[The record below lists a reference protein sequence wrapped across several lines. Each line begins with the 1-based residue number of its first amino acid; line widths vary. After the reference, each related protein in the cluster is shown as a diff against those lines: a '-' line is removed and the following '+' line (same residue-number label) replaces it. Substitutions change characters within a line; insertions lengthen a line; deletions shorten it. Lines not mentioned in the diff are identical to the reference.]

1 MEHIQ
6 PYLDYFSAHPE
17 WALIVIFLIAFGE
30 ALLIIGLF
38 VPSTVALVGAG
49 ILVGSGHLGFWPVF
63 WATAVGAIAG
73 DQVSYWAG
81 RMFGDRLKAIWPLS
95 KYPVLMARGEDFVRA
110 HGGKSIALGRFVPGV
125 KAVVPGIVGMLG
137 MSQLYFLTVNV
148 ASGLVWTLAHIG
160 PGILLGQGLALA
172 GDLSGHL
179 FIVLLVL
186 FGVIGVAG
194 WLIRIL
200 AGFAQP
206 VITGLLTRASIW
218 ARRRRSRAWNRF
230 GKAINPAN
238 PRAPAILF
246 LLFAGVA
253 SLLVLTDIV
262 TGFMLRQAASN
273 LDLSVNTIM
282 SELRN
287 APADAFMIPLTMMAE
302 RPVVWIIGLA
312 MALWLTMWRGWR
324 TALLMLGIMGFA
336 EFASV
341 NLNHVVSSS
350 SSLMHGGFTS
360 TPTLMAGLVLG
371 FLAALSG
378 HAMGRWSKAV
388 VAAICGSVVV
398 AIAFSRVY
406 LGAEWLSGVLAAGL
420 LAMVLTAL
428 FGMAIEAIPAR
439 RIRPLGLMAYMAV
452 VTAVT
457 GVIYVNNFEGRAEKQ
472 YAARPATQS
481 FTEQQ
486 WSQGAWLDLPS
497 RRVDLAG
504 TPEEVFTAQWVGNLD
519 QLRSALQAQGWRP
532 QSQWRWQDTFF
543 YLDPKAALAKLPPR
557 PVLHQ
562 GLKAKLTMTLAN
574 ATESNRRLVLRAFK
588 AQAIV
593 SVNGTPEPVFLIS
606 VTPETPRSRFQLYA
620 MPMTQLS
627 SAEDRTLAE
636 TAMASIPDTRILAQ
650 SSQTDRTARVFLA
663 KP

>member
-17 WALIVIFLIAFGE
+17 WALIIIFLIAFGE

-81 RMFGDRLKAIWPLS
+81 RMFGDRLKAIWPLN
-95 KYPVLMARGEDFVRA
+95 KYPVLMARGEDFVRE

-137 MSQLYFLTVNV
+137 MNQLYFLIVNV
-148 ASGLVWTLAHIG
+148 TSGLVWTIAHIG

-179 FIVLLVL
+179 LIVLLVL
-186 FGVIGVAG
+186 FVVIGVAS
-194 WLIRIL
+194 WLIRIM

-206 VITGLLTRASIW
+206 VVNGLLVKVSVW

-230 GKAINPAN
+230 GKAIRPGN

-246 LLFAGVA
+246 LLFIGLI
-253 SLLVLTDIV
+253 SLIVLVDII
-262 TGFMLRQAASN
+262 TGFMLRQATSN
-273 LDLSVNTIM
+273 LDLSVATIM

-302 RPVVWIIGLA
+302 RPVVWIIGVA
-312 MALWLTMWRGWR
+312 MALWLTLWRGWR

-336 EFASV
+336 EFASI
-341 NLNHVVSSS
+341 NLSRFVSSS
-350 SSLMHGGFTS
+350 SSLMHGGFIS

-371 FLAALSG
+371 ILAALSG

-388 VAAICGSVVV
+388 VAALCGSVVV

-420 LAMVLTAL
+420 LALVLTAL

-439 RIRPLGLMAYMAV
+439 RFRPVGFMAYMAV
-452 VTAVT
+452 VTALT
-457 GVIYVNNFEGRAEKQ
+457 GAVYINAYSGRADRQ
-472 YAARPATQS
+472 YAARPMMQS

-486 WSQGAWLDLPS
+486 WSEGAWLNVPN

-504 TPEEVFTAQWVGNLD
+504 TPEEVFTAQWVGSLV
-519 QLRSALQAQGWRP
+519 QLRSALQAQGW
-532 QSQWRWQDTFF
+532 QAQTQWRWQDTFS
-543 YLDPKAALAKLPPR
+543 YLDVNATLAKLPPR
-557 PVLHQ
+557 PVLHE
-562 GLKAKLTMTLAN
+562 GLKAKLTMTLAKP
-574 ATESNRRLVLRAFK
+574 ADVNRRLVLRAFK
-588 AQAIV
+588 AQASV
-593 SVNGTPEPVFLIS
+593 TVNGTAEPVYLVS
-606 VTPETPRSRFQLYA
+606 VTPETPKARFRLYA
-620 MPMTQLS
+620 MPMTLPVN
-627 SAEDRTLAE
+627 ADDTKLAE
-636 TAMASIPDTRILAQ
+636 KALAAIPDTRILAQ
-650 SSQTDRTARVFLA
+650 STQLDKTARVFLA